1 MAKVPF
7 QNYKLG
13 EQVETGSEV
22 QFGATSVEPQKD
34 VVSDDIKRM
43 SQAQIAFGKTLNRID
58 DQLNDSEA
66 KRLYN
71 EAHYEVE
78 AVVNEYG
85 QLQGY
90 DAVKPLTTEGE
101 GEDQVYTLDEY
112 NNNKLKKV
120 LDTGSDKASNG
131 VVKYMYEQMMSSSIK
146 SAQNKMINHS
156 LTQGRIALENE
167 TDASIDIHKTK
178 AKNNYKDFRD
188 PEGEFNKNRIAAHR
202 LLEQKAV
209 LKGWNLDPNAVDA
222 NGKKIGISEQYLK
235 EKSELDKEIAKD
247 VLDKLDEDKDT
258 EGIKDFLA
266 SLKPF
271 TSDKTFNELAADK
284 EQKHENFKGENC
296 VNATLA
302 NTGNQNDGEFLSQIN
317 KTMCLKSN
325 HAYEDGN
332 GGVVTDGLHSNEN
345 ETSGTTTTEN
355 IETLQ
360 KIRDTSKFY
369 SPESSQAGTLIPEHQ
384 TTHLFAIQH
393 IGVEKADSLYTK
405 AKSDIEIDKAKYKED
420 PVYAEKINKKIIQ
433 RYNQL
438 IVQEAAKK
446 YKFGGGEY
454 VSIIENDLAIIE
466 KGIDYNYKNTNEEVK
481 VDFVTGLRPIEDL
494 KREIKETITDK
505 ETQKH
510 AIKDLEVKYEK
521 IANQK
526 TQIYNENLNAAKK
539 IAFAEPNGYKNLAA
553 NGIQIDSFSPKDQ
566 EILKNGQPVDS
577 DQGTIAKLKDN
588 PEEVVNNLESYSHK
602 ISKSDYL
609 ELERYAKELQGG
621 GESKIFEVKTDSKM
635 FKSVLYKNGFGNLAF
650 PDEELKGD
658 DAAIYNELEDAW
670 RDRINYAQRVEK
682 RKLTRAEKEQLLV
695 NVLLDKVNVG
705 KKYKKQ
711 VTFAT
716 VLETGEKD
724 KLDKTSV
731 LVKVKRADGT
741 ETEDRIF
748 NSEIP
753 PDINIAIMA
762 ALYKRKKPMNQQQ
775 IAQLWQNMGR
785 PETLEEAD
793 KFIKASKNYELL
805 TMEE

>member
-7 QNYKLG
+7 QNYNLSQ
-13 EQVETGSEV
+13 EVAQGSEV
-22 QFGATSVEPQKD
+22 QFGATDVTPQKD

-43 SQAQIAFGKTLNRID
+43 SQAQMAFGKTLNQID

-71 EAHYEVE
+71 ESHYEIE
-78 AVVNEYG
+78 AVANEYS

-90 DAVKPLTTEGE
+90 DAVKPLQTEGE
-101 GEDQVYTLDEY
+101 GEEQVYTLDEY

-120 LDTGSDKASNG
+120 LDSGSAKASNG

-167 TDASIDIHKTK
+167 TEASIDIHTTK

-188 PEGEFNKNRIAAHR
+188 PSGEFNKNRLMAHK

-235 EKSELDKEIAKD
+235 EKSELDKEIAKN
-247 VLDKLDEDKDT
+247 VIDKLNEDKDT
-258 EGIKDFLA
+258 EGVKDFLK

-271 TSDKTFNELAADK
+271 TSDKTFEETSK
-284 EQKHENFKGENC
+284 GVEQKHDNYKGENC
-296 VNATLA
+296 VNATIA

-345 ETSGTTTTEN
+345 ETVGKKQTEN
-355 IETLQ
+355 IESIQ

-369 SPESSQAGTLIPEHQ
+369 SSESAQAGTLIPEHQ

-405 AKSDIEIDKAKYKED
+405 AKSDLDIDKAKYKED
-420 PVYAEKINKKIIQ
+420 SVYAEKINKKIIQ

-446 YKFGGGEY
+446 YKFDNGEY
-454 VSIIENDLAIIE
+454 VGIIENDLAIIE
-466 KGIDYNYKNTNEEVK
+466 KGIDYNIANVNKEIK

-510 AIKDLEVKYEK
+510 AIKDLEVKYENIK
-521 IANQK
+521 NQK

-553 NGIQIDSFSPKDQ
+553 NGIQIDNFSPKDQ
-566 EILKNGQPVDS
+566 EILKNGQPEES
-577 DQGTIAKLKDN
+577 DQGTIVKLKDN
-588 PEEVVNNLESYSHK
+588 PVELINNLESYSHE

-609 ELERYAKELQGG
+609 ELERYAKDLQSG
-621 GESKIFEVKTDSKM
+621 GETKIFEVSTDNKM
-635 FKSVLYKNGFGNLAF
+635 FKSVLNKNGFKHLAF
-650 PDEELKGD
+650 PEEELKGE
-658 DAAIYNELEDAW
+658 DAATYNELEDAW
-670 RDRINYAQRVEK
+670 RDRINYAQKIEN
-682 RKLTRAEKEQLLV
+682 RKLSRAEKEQLLV

-705 KKYKKQ
+705 KKYKKE

-716 VLETGEKD
+716 VIETGEKD

-731 LVKVKRADGT
+731 LVKVQRADGT
-741 ETEDRIF
+741 TTEDRIF
-748 NSEIP
+748 NSDIP
-753 PDINIAIMA
+753 PEINISIMA
-762 ALYKRKKPMNQQQ
+762 ALYKQKVPMNQQQ

-785 PETLEEAD
+785 PQSLEEAD
-793 KFIKASKNYELL
+793 KFIKASKNYKLL